1 MPQGVPFTARLSRAR
16 HRLGR
21 LMGRLLQ
28 RSGSLNG
35 QPLNKASLLVI
46 LLVDL
51 LLLVNIFNGMAA
63 IAEWPLSPQ
72 QAFPCQAEWS
82 LQRTGSPDRREQ
94 NLAILRRAIPRRS
107 PGESQASAPEPGVR
121 ARAIGDGRDR
131 LGQVAPLCL
140 EFAGHQDRI
149 AAQPQLRQRQRELD
163 AAESEITGLE
173 QDTAAIR
180 SQYDSSLLEQIA
192 GQPASQSIQTVPA
205 SQARREIE
213 ANKAR
218 TTILRSE
225 VVTLGQDL
233 LEAPESQAFLAF
245 LNRSGNFEA
254 MERGFARAQFWAPS
268 QRLLLQGLFL
278 VPLVLLSLL
287 IHRHALRHNHGLL
300 ALVSWHLLVI
310 SLIPLLLKLAEVTQV
325 GVIFELLLA
334 AVRALA
340 GNLRFLVNY
349 LYLLA
354 VPVVGF
360 ALIKLLQALVFNP
373 RLQAAE
379 RAQRGRCLH
388 CARKLANA
396 DRHCPHCGYAQLR
409 DCVHCHEP
417 TRRHLPYCSH
427 CGAAQLEVAPAAQSP
442 RP

>member
-21 LMGRLLQ
+21 LMVRLLQ

-46 LLVDL
+46 VLMDL
-51 LLLVNIFNGMAA
+51 LLLVNIFSGMAA
-63 IAEWPLSPQ
+63 IAQWPLSPQ

-82 LQRTGSPDRREQ
+82 LYRDGSTDQREQ
-94 NLAILRRAIPRRS
+94 NLAILRRALPRRS
-107 PGESQASAPEPGVR
+107 PGESQASAPEPGFR
-121 ARAIGDGRDR
+121 ARAIAAGRDH

-163 AAESEITGLE
+163 AAESEITALE
-173 QDTAAIR
+173 QDSAAIR

-192 GQPASQSIQTVPA
+192 GQSASQSIQAVPA
-205 SQARREIE
+205 SQARRQIE
-213 ANKAR
+213 ANDSRIAS
-218 TTILRSE
+218 LRAE
-225 VVTLGQDL
+225 VVTLGQGL
-233 LEAPESQAFLAF
+233 LEARDSQAFLAF
-245 LNRSGNFEA
+245 LNRSGSYAA

-278 VPLVLLSLL
+278 APLVLLSLL
-287 IHRHALRHNHGLL
+287 IHRHALRHDHGLL

-310 SLIPLLLKLAEVTQV
+310 SLIPLLLKLAEVAQV

-379 RAQRGRCLH
+379 RAQRSRCLH
-388 CARKLANA
+388 CARKLPNG

-409 DCVHCHEP
+409 SCVHCHEP

-427 CGAAQLEVAPAAQSP
+427 CGAAQLEVAPATLSP